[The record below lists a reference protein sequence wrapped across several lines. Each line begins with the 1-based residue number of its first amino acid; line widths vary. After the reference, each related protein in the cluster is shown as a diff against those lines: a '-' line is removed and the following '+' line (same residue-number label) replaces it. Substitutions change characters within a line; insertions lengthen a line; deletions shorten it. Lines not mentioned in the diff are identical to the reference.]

1 MKHFE
6 KKIIIKFAALTQAF
20 FILLIA
26 YKTSFSL
33 RPFIDEIVSLS
44 SSNNFF
50 KSLIFQGPPSTPYGS
65 AYSPNLTTGPIASVG
80 SNIGLFFFDSI
91 YKLRFLNFCY
101 LYILQIAFSLILSK
115 KYKLSF
121 FHLTMFSSFVIVS
134 VPWWYS
140 SLYSLGD
147 LICTYIFINSVFLYN
162 FYPKSS
168 VFVMSLTIFYGRIL
182 LLIPFLGFY
191 LFTLVKKRK
200 LDLKEILAFSIPPF
214 LWIWL
219 ILNFSTYTNLFE
231 YFKDYY
237 QIVYST
243 NPSINKVG
251 GLGFI
256 YALKNSDIVFWNPA
270 DFLRVLISPLMLSY
284 LIFNSKKFKT
294 NFMEKIKFPAFYS
307 YIGFYLSFWLFSPT
321 KSIIYSQ
328 IFTTIVLLLALLS
341 FMEEGMINKFEQTAV
356 FLIISFYFSSL
367 HLIIFG
373 FALFLI
379 NTFLKTFIN
388 SRSLLVLLLI
398 LNYLNLFY
406 ETGQKDSFENINF
419 ESCIKNL
426 QSVECFEN
434 YLDNSYIFDK

>member
-20 FILLIA
+20 LILLIA

-65 AYSPNLTTGPIASVG
+65 AYSPNLTTGPIASVDQ
-80 SNIGLFFFDSI
+80 ILDYFFFDSI

-191 LFTLVKKRK
+191 LFILVKKRK

-256 YALKNSDIVFWNPA
+256 YALKNSDIVFWNP
-270 DFLRVLISPLMLSY
+270 LIS
-284 LIFNSKKFKT
+284 
-294 NFMEKIKFPAFYS
+294 
-307 YIGFYLSFWLFSPT
+307 
-321 KSIIYSQ
+321 
-328 IFTTIVLLLALLS
+328 
-341 FMEEGMINKFEQTAV
+341 
-356 FLIISFYFSSL
+356 
-367 HLIIFG
+367 
-373 FALFLI
+373 
-379 NTFLKTFIN
+379 
-388 SRSLLVLLLI
+388 
-398 LNYLNLFY
+398 
-406 ETGQKDSFENINF
+406 
-419 ESCIKNL
+419 
-426 QSVECFEN
+426 
-434 YLDNSYIFDK
+434 